1 MKDRLGRKEI
11 FFYTLN
17 ENGYPIELF
26 LNLSDVEGI
35 NFKELRLCFNEQF
48 GEGN

>member
-17 ENGYPIELF
+17 SDGYPEELF
-26 LNLSDVEGI
+26 LNFFDVEGI
-35 NFKELRLCFNEQF
+35 NFKELKLCFNEQF
-48 GEGN
+48 GE